1 MDILSRKKVQV
12 MTPEKTNILLFGGG
26 NFVRAFIGSIFQ
38 TYNEVLDQN
47 LGITVVKVTPGK
59 YIDWIAQDGL
69 YHVNTK
75 GIKNGVLVEE
85 TQLISCVREV
95 LSCYDQWREF
105 LNTAG
110 NPDIEYIISNT
121 TESGLRYKEEVFS
134 EQRVPDE
141 FPSKLTIWLYERF
154 KILGNNSSSGV
165 TLIPCELLE
174 DNGTL
179 LKNLIL
185 QYAELWTI
193 DPAFKNWLN
202 SACHFCNT
210 LVDRIVPGAS
220 QTSKANT
227 FDALGYIDN
236 LLTEG
241 EPYHFFA
248 IEAPEKVQK
257 ALPIDKIGLNIIYTN
272 DLAPYRLRK
281 VRMLNGAHSSMVPV
295 GLLGGCK
302 TVGDVME
309 SKAVENYV
317 QSVIFQEIIPA
328 LSLPEEGLQ
337 TYANDILDRFRNP
350 FIKHQLMSIALNSF
364 SKFKARIL
372 PSIKDY
378 VAKFGECPDGLC
390 LAYAAMIYLYRG
402 EINNG
407 KIELKDDVYVLSS
420 LQHIWSQYGAGAI
433 SLEDLNLK
441 IAQDL
446 ELWGEDLSKLPAFLD
461 KTNAFLSKIA
471 NGEIHQVL
479 DDFGLND

>member
-220 QTSKANT
+220 QTSK
-227 FDALGYIDN
+227 
-236 LLTEG
+236 
-241 EPYHFFA
+241 
-248 IEAPEKVQK
+248 
-257 ALPIDKIGLNIIYTN
+257 
-272 DLAPYRLRK
+272 
-281 VRMLNGAHSSMVPV
+281 
-295 GLLGGCK
+295 
-302 TVGDVME
+302 
-309 SKAVENYV
+309 
-317 QSVIFQEIIPA
+317 
-328 LSLPEEGLQ
+328 
-337 TYANDILDRFRNP
+337 
-350 FIKHQLMSIALNSF
+350 
-364 SKFKARIL
+364 
-372 PSIKDY
+372 
-378 VAKFGECPDGLC
+378 
-390 LAYAAMIYLYRG
+390 
-402 EINNG
+402 
-407 KIELKDDVYVLSS
+407 
-420 LQHIWSQYGAGAI
+420 
-433 SLEDLNLK
+433 
-441 IAQDL
+441 
-446 ELWGEDLSKLPAFLD
+446 
-461 KTNAFLSKIA
+461 
-471 NGEIHQVL
+471 
-479 DDFGLND
+479 